1 MFDPAD
7 KKEFAEIMNV
17 TMSLYGRDATQALMK
32 VYWAALV
39 AYPMEQVRQ
48 AFSAWVQD
56 PKQGT
61 FMPKPAD
68 IIRTVQEASGVM
80 PWLSANEAWALALPA
95 ADEAQSVVWT
105 EEISKAW
112 AVALPILDA
121 GDKVGA
127 RMAFI
132 PAYER
137 LVKQA
142 QAEGREAQWQVSQG
156 WDPQLRKAAIE
167 KAVFAGLL
175 PPPKPEPVLQIAG
188 PSGNP
193 MSEEEREA
201 NRQRMA
207 GKLRELGDALRAQ
220 RVQGQEERARQ
231 REEERQRFEARK
243 AEVVA
248 QALELDKQHNQKTE
262 D

>member
-1 MFDPAD
+1 MLNDNEVEHLIDLLCATAEVLGHEIRPA
-7 KKEFAEIMNV
+7 A
-17 TMSLYGRDATQALMK
+17 AALMADDLSK
-32 VYWAALV
+32 YPLAALNK
-39 AYPMEQVRQ
+39 ALARCRSELTGRLT
-48 AFSAWVQD
+48 
-56 PKQGT
+56 PKAVLDRLEDG
-61 FMPKPAD
+61 
-68 IIRTVQEASGVM
+68 GV
-80 PWLSANEAWALALPA
+80 WLSANEAWAVALPA
-95 ADEAQSVVWT
+95 LDEAQSVVWT
-105 EEISKAW
+105 DEISKAW
-112 AVALPILDA
+112 AIALPILDA

-137 LVKQA
+137 LVQA
-142 QAEGREAQWQVSQG
+142 ARDTGKPVQWQVSQG
-156 WDPQLRKAAIE
+156 WDPQLRKAAVE
-167 KAVFAGLL
+167 KAVTAGLL

-193 MSEEEREA
+193 MTDEEREA

-220 RVQGQEERARQ
+220 RIQGEEDRARQ

-248 QALELDKQHNQKTE
+248 QALELEKKQREGTGDEN
-262 D
+262 